1 MDDMKFLR
9 DWVERGSE
17 DSFRTLVD
25 RHLNMVYCAARR
37 LVPSSHQA
45 EEVTQTVFVILAK
58 KASGLS
64 MHTVLAGWLYRTTR
78 YTAAQ
83 MIRMECRRQ
92 QRVEGLTALDEAPS
106 DSLWT
111 QIAPHLE
118 EAMGDLGPTDRN
130 AIVLRFLEEKSLAE
144 VGQALQVSEDAA
156 RKRVNRALEKLRGIF
171 VKRGVV
177 VTSTLLISALSAN
190 SVQAVPAGLAASV
203 VANASAKGAAIAIST
218 LVKGTLKLMAWTK
231 IKTVGIA
238 TVAIL
243 LCSMTTI
250 VVTQKVSGKKIERAG
265 GAANPEPD
273 WIGMVKAAKT
283 PEEKQNIEK
292 MWCLDNLKQVGSAA
306 RQRAIAHEGVFPPDF
321 LSLKDHLYSP
331 KCLTCPSDAGKT
343 AVTKWSR
350 LKAAN
355 VSYALVSPN
364 LKDTRSNV
372 VIAKC
377 PIHGH
382 VVLSSGQAFQGEYI
396 RQTGMKIKEDNTL
409 E

>member
-1 MDDMKFLR
+1 MDDMEFLH

-45 EEVTQTVFVILAK
+45 EEVTQTVLVILAK

-64 MHTVLAGWLYRTTR
+64 MHSVLAGWLYRTTR

-83 MIRMECRRQ
+83 MIRM
-92 QRVEGLTALDEAPS
+92 
-106 DSLWT
+106 
-111 QIAPHLE
+111 
-118 EAMGDLGPTDRN
+118 
-130 AIVLRFLEEKSLAE
+130 
-144 VGQALQVSEDAA
+144 
-156 RKRVNRALEKLRGIF
+156 
-171 VKRGVV
+171 
-177 VTSTLLISALSAN
+177 
-190 SVQAVPAGLAASV
+190 
-203 VANASAKGAAIAIST
+203 
-218 LVKGTLKLMAWTK
+218 
-231 IKTVGIA
+231 
-238 TVAIL
+238 
-243 LCSMTTI
+243 
-250 VVTQKVSGKKIERAG
+250 
-265 GAANPEPD
+265 
-273 WIGMVKAAKT
+273 
-283 PEEKQNIEK
+283 
-292 MWCLDNLKQVGSAA
+292 
-306 RQRAIAHEGVFPPDF
+306 
-321 LSLKDHLYSP
+321 DHLYSP